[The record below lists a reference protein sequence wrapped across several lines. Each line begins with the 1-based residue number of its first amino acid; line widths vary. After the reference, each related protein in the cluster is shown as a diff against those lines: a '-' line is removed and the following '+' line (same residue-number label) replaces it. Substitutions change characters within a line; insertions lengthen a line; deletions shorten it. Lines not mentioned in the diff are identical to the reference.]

1 MPKTCPKIFA
11 LDAIIPGQPNPIK
24 VETINHIGRNLAIL
38 AKPTNMLSPLTSAY
52 RSISM
57 FMTNWKEIPRIAPQI
72 MPKPKFETRYG
83 QRIIS
88 PDPNPNP
95 KRIKLGPKIFKN
107 EDGGSGSG
115 AFFKGL
121 KMGITSILTK

>member
-1 MPKTCPKIFA
+1 
-11 LDAIIPGQPNPIK
+11 
-24 VETINHIGRNLAIL
+24 
-38 AKPTNMLSPLTSAY
+38 
-52 RSISM
+52 
-57 FMTNWKEIPRIAPQI
+57 
-72 MPKPKFETRYG
+72 

-115 AFFKGL
+115 AFLKGL
-121 KMGITSILTK
+121 RMGITSILTK